1 MVLQF
6 PPWRHQS
13 YLALV
18 RDWFFPNHTKQDVF
32 SATGSD
38 SPHDMRQRAID
49 KVNLWMFKAGQLP
62 PAMVAT
68 ASLTEALLHDEA
80 RGNSSA
86 TIISESAMQSVYAM
100 AFARFVNAFV
110 DRDVAR
116 SHAAGMAKDDSAAE
130 SDEEVAAVSA
140 SAGKGENSMYAH
152 AATIG
157 MPQRFVDIRH
167 QVTHGNIPSVTL
179 LKKKTEQALEWLWE
193 RWWVKNASGNP
204 GLALSELEE
213 RARVSR
219 QAREL
224 AKRTSALP
232 SEDEPSEG
240 TSHDILME
248 GASDAAS
255 LLPAS
260 ATSRKRKSTS
270 LEDNNN

>member
-18 RDWFFPNHTKQDVF
+18 RDWFFPNHTKQNVF
-32 SATGSD
+32 SAMGSD
-38 SPHDMRQRAID
+38 SPHDMRQRAIE

-80 RGNSSA
+80 RANSSA
-86 TIISESAMQSVYAM
+86 TVISESAMQSIYAM

-116 SHAAGMAKDDSAAE
+116 SHAAGMAKEDSATE
-130 SDEEVAAVSA
+130 SDEEVAAFSA
-140 SAGKGENSMYAH
+140 NAGKGENSMYAH

-157 MPQRFVDIRH
+157 MPQKFVDIRH
-167 QVTHGNIPSVTL
+167 QVTHGNLPSVTV
-179 LKKKTEQALEWLWE
+179 LKKMTEQALEWLWE

-204 GLALSELEE
+204 ALALSELEE
-213 RARVSR
+213 RARISR
-219 QAREL
+219 EAREL
-224 AKRTSALP
+224 AKATAALP

-240 TSHDILME
+240 LSHDRLME
-248 GASDAAS
+248 GASAR
-255 LLPAS
+255 
-260 ATSRKRKSTS
+260 ATSRKRKSTAV
-270 LEDNNN
+270 EDNSY